1 MILWLVLKINNDKYI
16 YLYECWHKC
25 ILKYCIKDDS
35 NVIRKRFTSD
45 YHGVIKAVNV
55 NGISLL
61 VEYRD
66 DTEFKLKDIA

>member
-1 MILWLVLKINNDKYI
+1 M
-16 YLYECWHKC
+16 
-25 ILKYCIKDDS
+25 KDDS